1 MPIKER
7 CRIEGVRRPR
17 ASTSTFVLFPF
28 SVAGGADRAAVTFHT
43 RSARVAAAHLP
54 RLDAEQRG
62 YAAFRRREPADPRR
76 VGGGGARHAGR
87 PRPAGQADIVAVS

>member
-7 CRIEGVRRPR
+7 CRIEGGAVRPP
-17 ASTSTFVLFPF
+17 APLSFFFPS

-76 VGGGGARHAGR
+76 VGG
-87 PRPAGQADIVAVS
+87 